1 MAGGRL
7 ETSKYRVLVVDDYEP
22 WRAFVA
28 STLKNQPKLQIIG
41 EARDGLEAVQIA
53 QQLQPDLILLDIGLP
68 TLNGIEA
75 ARRIREV
82 SPKSRILF
90 VSEDRSRDIAE
101 EALRTGAFGYV
112 VKAAAASELLPAVE
126 AVLQDKRFASMSLT
140 GPAHLENDLTAR
152 DSGGEKII
160 KWPNPQSVETP
171 PNHHEVGFYSDQRA
185 FLENVTQ
192 FIATALDIGNP
203 VIVVATESHRDS
215 LLLRLEARG
224 LDIGAAVNQGRY
236 VALDAAEVLYAFMLN
251 GMPDPVLFM
260 RAFGNL
266 IPRAAKAARVG
277 HPRVAIFGECVH
289 LLWAKGNAEAAIAM
303 EKLGNQLVKA
313 YAVDILCGYSVGQG
327 GMDGHIIQRICAEHS
342 AVHYR

>member
-1 MAGGRL
+1 M
-7 ETSKYRVLVVDDYEP
+7 VDDYEP

-28 STLKNQPKLQIIG
+28 STFKNQPKLRIIG
-41 EARDGLEAVQIA
+41 EAKDGLEAVQIT

-68 TLNGIEA
+68 RLNGIEA
-75 ARRIREV
+75 ARRIRDV

-90 VSEDRSRDIAE
+90 LSENRSRDIAE

-112 VKAAAASELLPAVE
+112 VKSAAASELLPAVE
-126 AVLQDKRFASMSLT
+126 AVLQDKRFVSVSLT
-140 GPAHLENDLTAR
+140 GPAGRDLENELTAR
-152 DSGGEKII
+152 DPDGEKII
-160 KWPNPQSVETP
+160 TWPHPPSVETP
-171 PNHHEVGFYSDQRA
+171 NQHEVGFYSDQHA
-185 FLENVTQ
+185 LIENVTQ
-192 FIATALDIGNP
+192 FIATALDVGNA
-203 VIVVATESHRDS
+203 VVVVATESHQDS
-215 LLLRLEARG
+215 LLSRLQARC
-224 LDIGAAVNQGRY
+224 LDIGAAFSQGRY
-236 VALDAAEVLYAFMLN
+236 VALDAAEVLCAFMLN

-266 IPRAAKAARVG
+266 IAGAAKAAKVG

-289 LLWAKGNAEAAIAM
+289 LLWAQDNAEAAIAT

-327 GMDGHIIQRICAEHS
+327 GMDSYNFHRICAEHS